1 MTRAGLLRAS
11 KGFSN
16 KFEFVTRVSHR
27 DCGLRR
33 LEPVD
38 SGEDAAVVL
47 VGDAGVSFRSGG
59 SGGREFS
66 DDDGATSVRASSPSS
81 MECAQV
87 QARRGH
93 ALDRCAGGGEASL
106 GIENRISDRVGGG
119 APGVEKLELVIRR
132 RRGSRCR
139 QGRRDAAHLE

>member
-1 MTRAGLLRAS
+1 
-11 KGFSN
+11 
-16 KFEFVTRVSHR
+16 V
-27 DCGLRR
+27 RR

-47 VGDAGVSFRSGG
+47 VGDAGVSFR

-87 QARRGH
+87 QARRGD